1 MQLSS
6 LHMLWGLQLFKV
18 DENYKAPKKV
28 NGIVSFTKFGV
39 V

>member
-18 DENYKAPKKV
+18 DENYKAPKKLMEL
-28 NGIVSFTKFGV
+28 
-39 V
+39 